1 MGVESISA
9 VTLAVT
15 NMARSVAFYRDH
27 VGLEMLY
34 GGESASFTSFRIKE
48 NYLNLI
54 LCEEPTQWWGRL
66 IFYVDDVDAH
76 YRRLTGFGLTP
87 STTPADAPWGERY
100 FHIDDPDGHEL
111 SFAKPLPQGRSS

>member
-1 MGVESISA
+1 MGVETISA

-15 NMARSVAFYRDH
+15 DMERSVVFYRDH

-34 GGESASFTSFRIKE
+34 GGERASFTSFRVGSGFV
-48 NYLNLI
+48 NLI
-54 LCEEPTQWWGRL
+54 LQEQQPQWWGRL

-76 YRRLTGFGLTP
+76 YRRLTGFGLKP

-100 FHIDDPDGHEL
+100 FHVNDPDDHEL
-111 SFAKPLPQGRSS
+111 SFAKPLQPRR